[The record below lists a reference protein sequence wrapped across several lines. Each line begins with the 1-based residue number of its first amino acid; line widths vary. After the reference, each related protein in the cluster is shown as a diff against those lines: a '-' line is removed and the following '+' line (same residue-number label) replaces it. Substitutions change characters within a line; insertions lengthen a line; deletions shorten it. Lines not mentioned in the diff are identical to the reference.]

1 MARQRALGV
10 KHVRRVGRV
19 RKAGPLNVTRAE
31 FDAVVKLLNE
41 RGEIINAIRRELRS
55 TCRDLASQVETN
67 RRTLE
72 TQFTRIA
79 QLQLEIDDLKRK
91 SARGAA

>member
-1 MARQRALGV
+1 MARKRALRV
-10 KHVRRVGRV
+10 KQVRRLGRV
-19 RKAGPLNVTRAE
+19 RKAGPFNVTRAE
-31 FDAVVKLLNE
+31 FDAVIKSLNE
-41 RGEIINAIRRELRS
+41 RAEIINAIRRQLHS

-79 QLQLEIDDLKRK
+79 QLQQEIDDLKRK

>member
-91 SARGAA
+91 SSRGAA